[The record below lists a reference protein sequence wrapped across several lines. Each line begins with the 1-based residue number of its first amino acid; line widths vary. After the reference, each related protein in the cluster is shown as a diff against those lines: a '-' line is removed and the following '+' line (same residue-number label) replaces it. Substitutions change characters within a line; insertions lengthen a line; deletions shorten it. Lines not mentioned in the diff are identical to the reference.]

1 VRAVHVTRSGLVE
14 EHSVLVADAQR
25 QMRQTYRGGLPGQL
39 VSGGLWLASAAAGTW
54 GSRTLAVLV
63 LAVGGCFIFPLT
75 MLALRL
81 AGRAATTPRG
91 NPLNALAMQVA
102 FTVPLALPVVLA
114 LAYHAPAWFYPAM
127 LIVVGAH
134 YLPFV
139 FLYGMWQWAILAAAL
154 LGAGFVLGAYLPLGF
169 TAGGWFGGV
178 ALVAFAFAGWRVVL
192 AEERRPAA

>member
-1 VRAVHVTRSGLVE
+1 M
-14 EHSVLVADAQR
+14 LVAEAQH
-25 QMRQTYRGGLPGQL
+25 QMRQTYRGGLAGQL

-54 GSRTLAVLV
+54 GSHSLAVVIL
-63 LAVGGCFIFPLT
+63 LVGGCFIFPLT

-81 AGRAATTPRG
+81 AGRPATTPKG

-114 LAYHAPAWFYPAM
+114 LTRHAPGWFYPAM

-139 FLYGMWQWAILAAAL
+139 FLYGMVQWLFLAAAML
-154 LGAGFVLGAYLPLGF
+154 AAGVVLGMFAPMGF
-169 TAGGWFGGV
+169 AAGGWFGGA
-178 ALVAFAFAGWRVVL
+178 ALLVFAFAGWRVVV
-192 AEERRPAA
+192 AEERRPA

>member
-1 VRAVHVTRSGLVE
+1 M
-14 EHSVLVADAQR
+14 LVAEAQR

-39 VSGGLWLASAAAGTW
+39 VSGGLWLASAAAATW
-54 GSRTLAVLV
+54 GSHTLAVVV
-63 LAVGGCFIFPLT
+63 LALGGCFIFPLT

-81 AGRAATTPRG
+81 AGRPATTPKG

-114 LAYHAPAWFYPAM
+114 LARRAPEWFYPATM
-127 LIVVGAH
+127 IVVGAH

-139 FLYGMWQWAILAAAL
+139 FLYGMWQWAALAAVL
-154 LGAGFVLGAYLPLGF
+154 LGAGLVLGAYVPLGF
-169 TAGGWFGGV
+169 AAGGWFTGA

-192 AEERRPAA
+192 AEERRAAE

>member
-1 VRAVHVTRSGLVE
+1 M
-14 EHSVLVADAQR
+14 LVAEAQR

-54 GSRTLAVLV
+54 GSRTLAVVV

-81 AGRAATTPRG
+81 AGRPATTPKG

-114 LAYHAPAWFYPAM
+114 LTQRAPGWFYPAVM
-127 LIVVGAH
+127 IVVGAH
-134 YLPFV
+134 YLPFM
-139 FLYGMWQWAILAAAL
+139 FLYGMWQWAVLAAAL
-154 LGAGFVLGAYLPLGF
+154 LGGGIVLGAYVPLGF
-169 TAGGWFGGV
+169 AAGGWFTGV
-178 ALVAFAFAGWRVVL
+178 VLVAFAFALWRVVV
-192 AEERRPAA
+192 AEERRSAA